1 MECSSRISMCVFVDI
16 SFQTHFLFQLC
27 IGSQKKCHV
36 LYSFTVACWFPS
48 ILQDNGGVV
57 CFYSLNITSQDI
69 LYKFIVG
76 AFAYACVFLCLP
88 LYNVYIFTHLLLKYD
103 LYFLFC
109 IACVRHFNR
118 AVMWG
123 CRTPWRVTRQRPAVQ
138 CIFISVLSVTAKA
151 CTAPSGNKNQVTWPT
166 GITCDFMLCQLL
178 KLFLAHLCLL
188 LFILSFFHAP
198 LGTQANTLW
207 MVQPSPLPE
216 GAL

>member
-1 MECSSRISMCVFVDI
+1 MNHKRNVLINTLSPAGFPAFWGCVFIRWALPVKT
-16 SFQTHFLFQLC
+16 F
-27 IGSQKKCHV
+27 
-36 LYSFTVACWFPS
+36 
-48 ILQDNGGVV
+48 
-57 CFYSLNITSQDI
+57 

-76 AFAYACVFLCLP
+76 AFAYACVFLRLP

-103 LYFLFC
+103 LCFLFC
-109 IACVRHFNR
+109 TACVRHFNR

-123 CRTPWRVTRQRPAVQ
+123 CHTPWRVTQQRPAVQ
-138 CIFISVLSVTAKA
+138 CIFISVLSVIAKA
-151 CTAPSGNKNQVTWPT
+151 CTAPSGNKKQVTWPT
-166 GITCDFMLCQLL
+166 GSTGNFMLCQLL

-188 LFILSFFHAP
+188 LFYPFYFHAP